1 MSARHEPGGSNGA
14 YDILRGHC
22 RLWAR
27 SPAYFP
33 HAWSRTGYCQSE
45 KNFFYVLE
53 PLYTVD
59 DLDSLKG
66 DFELDEGRLVPVTQ
80 PKRRHGKV
88 CARLTTRLQI
98 HCDRTGQGE
107 VLSNDTGFILHRD
120 PDTLRGPDIAVLQAE
135 RLEGLPEDCHP
146 EMAPDLAIEVV
157 SPANSPGDLQRK
169 VAQYLEA
176 GASLVWVVYPARR
189 TVAVY
194 TGGEGLVQL
203 LGDGQELIGDP
214 VLPGFRCSIVELFG

>member
-1 MSARHEPGGSNGA
+1 M
-14 YDILRGHC
+14 
-22 RLWAR
+22 
-27 SPAYFP
+27 
-33 HAWSRTGYCQSE
+33 
-45 KNFFYVLE
+45 LE
-53 PLYTVD
+53 PLFTVD

-98 HCDRTGQGE
+98 HCDKTGQGE
-107 VLSNDTGFILHRD
+107 VLSNDTGFILHRN
-120 PDTLRGPDIAVLQAE
+120 PDTLRGPDIAVIQAE

-176 GASLVWVVYPARR
+176 GTSLVWVVYPARR

-214 VLPGFRCSIVELFG
+214 VLPGFRCSIVDLFG